1 MFLVKNEVG
10 VFRLYKKLNK
20 WFKEGRKKKF
30 EYRFIG
36 KEIKCFCYKF
46 MFFIDFLSRE
56 CDMGLELF

>member
-30 EYRFIG
+30 EYCFIG

-56 CDMGLELF
+56 SDIGLELF